1 MLVLLHCRWL
11 ERQVST
17 LALAGLWW
25 KKKMFWLLCMTTIV
39 QLDSSVYQSASQ
51 TAVCYYKIPVHK
63 ETLKISFKPFLS
75 ALGVVSKWFHSEFI
89 HHYTIDWTYK
99 YTASR
104 GWSWTVQFTR
114 AFVFV
119 KNTNH
124 GKQFCNENRI
134 RILLTSNSFNRS
146 VMDQSC
152 STVLHTDCQAD
163 SQTEVRYLHHSFTW
177 WKQTVIFN
185 CSICLGCVFNFAIV
199 LFPFYFNLQRLSM
212 SITHF
217 AQVGPENQS

>member
-1 MLVLLHCRWL
+1 
-11 ERQVST
+11 
-17 LALAGLWW
+17 
-25 KKKMFWLLCMTTIV
+25 MTTIV

-89 HHYTIDWTYK
+89 HHHIIDWTYK

-114 AFVFV
+114 TFVFV
-119 KNTNH
+119 KKTNH

-134 RILLTSNSFNRS
+134 RILLTSNSLNRS
-146 VMDQSC
+146 VMGQSC

-163 SQTEVRYLHHSFTW
+163 SQTEVGYLHHSFKW
-177 WKQTVIFN
+177 WKQDGNI
-185 CSICLGCVFNFAIV
+185 CSICLGRVFNFAIV

-212 SITHF
+212 SIRHF
-217 AQVGPENQS
+217 A

>member
-1 MLVLLHCRWL
+1 
-11 ERQVST
+11 
-17 LALAGLWW
+17 
-25 KKKMFWLLCMTTIV
+25 MTTIV
-39 QLDSSVYQSASQ
+39 QLDSSGYQSASQ

-75 ALGVVSKWFHSEFI
+75 TLGVVSKWFHAEFI

-114 AFVFV
+114 TFGFV

-124 GKQFCNENRI
+124 GKQFCHENRI
-134 RILLTSNSFNRS
+134 RILLTSNSLNRS
-146 VMDQSC
+146 VMGQSC
-152 STVLHTDCQAD
+152 STVLHNCQAD

-177 WKQTVIFN
+177 WKQTVIFVQFV
-185 CSICLGCVFNFAIV
+185 LV
-199 LFPFYFNLQRLSM
+199 LF
-212 SITHF
+212 SILR
-217 AQVGPENQS
+217 

>member
-1 MLVLLHCRWL
+1 MTWK
-11 ERQVST
+11 
-17 LALAGLWW
+17 AGLNPGFSGPLI
-25 KKKMFWLLCMTTIV
+25 KKKMFLLLCMTTIV
-39 QLDSSVYQSASQ
+39 QLDSSGYQSASQ

-75 ALGVVSKWFHSEFI
+75 ALDVVSKWFYSEFI
-89 HHYTIDWTYK
+89 HHCTIDWTYK

-104 GWSWTVQFTR
+104 GSWTVQFNRT
-114 AFVFV
+114 FVFV

-134 RILLTSNSFNRS
+134 RILLTSNSLNRS
-146 VMDQSC
+146 VMGQSC

-177 WKQTVIFN
+177 WKQDGNI
-185 CSICLGCVFNFAIV
+185 CSICLGRVFNFAIV
-199 LFPFYFNLQRLSM
+199 LFPFYLNLQRLSM
-212 SITHF
+212 SIRHF
-217 AQVGPENQS
+217 A